1 MVNIRRMIVII
12 VFLVSGKEIFM
23 LSACAQNTEEDS
35 SYALLTKDL
44 EFQTPTYH
52 SSFDTP
58 YPESFPDSLTL
69 SRPMQVKKGSLV
81 YVDKKTEYLFLIDG
95 SHLAKRYRY
104 NNDDICF
111 IKKSTCDS
119 ICDIIFKHS
128 NVLCMKNGDNNV
140 RYIATIL
147 PDKRL
152 LVNFSSYRFIG
163 ELIFIKDRNVTL
175 YKNAKSLSTS
185 KITAVWPPEC
195 TIGLGSCKIEIPD
208 TSLAKKKILLSTK
221 KIYLRDHTITPEYS
235 VLLQRPNNTGHGE
248 TSYSYELIGELDL
261 DNDGVNE
268 LIFADYG
275 WEAVS
280 FSIFKYIHNEWK
292 CIYKGGGDG
301 C

>member
-1 MVNIRRMIVII
+1 MIVII

-23 LSACAQNTEEDS
+23 SSACAQNIEEDS

-44 EFQTPTYH
+44 EFQAPTYH

-58 YPESFPDSLTL
+58 YPEHFPDSLIIG
-69 SRPMQVKKGSLV
+69 RPMQVKKGSLV

-95 SHLAKRYRY
+95 SHLANRYRY

-128 NVLCMKNGDNNV
+128 NVLCMKDKNNNV
-140 RYIATIL
+140 TYIATIL

-152 LVNFSSYRFIG
+152 LVDFSNYRFMG
-163 ELIFIKDRNVTL
+163 ELIFKIGQKVTL

-185 KITAVWPPEC
+185 NITAVWPPEC
-195 TIGLGSCKIEIPD
+195 TIGLGGCKIEIPD
-208 TSLAKKKILLSTK
+208 TSLAKKNILLSTK
-221 KIYLRDHTITPEYS
+221 KIYLRNHTIAPEYGL
-235 VLLQRPNNTGHGE
+235 LLQRPSNTGHGE

-268 LIFADYG
+268 IVFADYG
-275 WEAVS
+275 WENVS
-280 FSIFKYIHNEWK
+280 FSIYKYFDNDWK